1 MLCFWCLFRFFIEN
15 KVFQITIT
23 KIPKYFWSILQ
34 VWVCE
39 YKSRNICTFTIFLL
53 YRFALINDQ
62 LNAFFFFF
70 FFFFVFFFFFFFLSI
85 CVYYVRINFDRVKS
99 CIALIPCIKV
109 CYLQKTVKP
118 MSSEDATN
126 CSLFGL
132 LHNKNEN

>member
-1 MLCFWCLFRFFIEN
+1 MFKNVLCFWCLFRFFIEN

-39 YKSRNICTFTIFLL
+39 YKSRNICTFTILLL

-62 LNAFFFFF
+62 LNAF
-70 FFFFVFFFFFFFLSI
+70 FFFFFFFLSI

-109 CYLQKTVKP
+109 CYLPKTVKP

>member
-1 MLCFWCLFRFFIEN
+1 MFKNVLCFWCLFRFFIEN

-34 VWVCE
+34 VLVCE

-70 FFFFVFFFFFFFLSI
+70 FFFFFLSI

-109 CYLQKTVKP
+109 CYLPKTVKP

>member
-1 MLCFWCLFRFFIEN
+1 MFKNVLCFWCLFRFFIEN

-34 VWVCE
+34 VLVCE

-70 FFFFVFFFFFFFLSI
+70 FFFFLSI

-109 CYLQKTVKP
+109 CYLPKTVKP

>member
-1 MLCFWCLFRFFIEN
+1 MFKNVLCFWCLFRFFIEN

-70 FFFFVFFFFFFFLSI
+70 FFFLSI
-85 CVYYVRINFDRVKS
+85 CVYYVRVNFDRVKS
-99 CIALIPCIKV
+99 CIVLIPCIKV
-109 CYLQKTVKP
+109 CYLPKTVKP